1 MKTVI
6 AVPCMDMV
14 PVEFCESLATLRK
27 VGECQVAFHKG
38 SLIYTARN
46 SLLDTAVKAEAD
58 WMLWLDSDMVFN
70 PDLLE
75 RLFATAEKEK
85 AEFVTGVYFRRLEPY
100 TPTIFE
106 TLEMAD
112 RPTWS
117 NFTELPD
124 HPFEVAGCGFG
135 AVLLNTQV
143 IFDTVGKFG
152 PNPFTP
158 MMSMGEDLAFC
169 WRARQSGYKIIAD
182 PTIPLGHVGY
192 QMVTALHWKAFKD
205 RGKENGTSDH
215 S

>member
-75 RLFATAEKEK
+75 RLFATAKRK
-85 AEFVTGVYFRRLEPY
+85 KP
-100 TPTIFE
+100 
-106 TLEMAD
+106 
-112 RPTWS
+112 S
-117 NFTELPD
+117 
-124 HPFEVAGCGFG
+124 
-135 AVLLNTQV
+135 
-143 IFDTVGKFG
+143 
-152 PNPFTP
+152 
-158 MMSMGEDLAFC
+158 S
-169 WRARQSGYKIIAD
+169 
-182 PTIPLGHVGY
+182 
-192 QMVTALHWKAFKD
+192 
-205 RGKENGTSDH
+205 
-215 S
+215 